1 MNGKELAIGAL
12 FCKNAAVSV
21 HHTLTNRIKV
31 TMKFVDKI
39 KKEGYLRY
47 RGAVDA
53 SVYEYFNCD
62 CSWKAIWYLKDG
74 HYQCCGC
81 KEKCETSDPDGF
93 QLFLDLG

>member
-1 MNGKELAIGAL
+1 MYGKELARRAR
-12 FCKNAAVSV
+12 FCKKPMSGVQ
-21 HHTLTNRIKV
+21 HPLTKWINV
-31 TMKFVDKI
+31 TMKFVEKI
-39 KKEGYLRY
+39 KEQGYTRY

-62 CSWKAIWYLKDG
+62 CSWKAIWYLKEG

>member
-1 MNGKELAIGAL
+1 M
-12 FCKNAAVSV
+12 
-21 HHTLTNRIKV
+21 
-31 TMKFVDKI
+31 TMKLKDKLI
-39 KKEGYLRY
+39 EEGYTRY

-62 CSWKAIWYLKDG
+62 CSWKAQWYLKEG
-74 HYQCCGC
+74 HYHCCGC

>member
-1 MNGKELAIGAL
+1 M
-12 FCKNAAVSV
+12 
-21 HHTLTNRIKV
+21 
-31 TMKFVDKI
+31 TMKL
-39 KKEGYLRY
+39 KEELEKDGYTRY

-62 CSWKAIWYLKDG
+62 CSWKARWYLKKG

-81 KEKCETSDPDGF
+81 KEKCETSEPDGF

>member
-1 MNGKELAIGAL
+1 
-12 FCKNAAVSV
+12 
-21 HHTLTNRIKV
+21 
-31 TMKFVDKI
+31 MKFVDSI
-39 KKEGYLRY
+39 KKEGYIRY

-81 KEKCETSDPDGF
+81 KEKCETHDPDGF

>member
-1 MNGKELAIGAL
+1 MTFKE
-12 FCKNAAVSV
+12 
-21 HHTLTNRIKV
+21 
-31 TMKFVDKI
+31 KI
-39 KKEGYLRY
+39 KNEGYLRY

-62 CSWKAIWYLKDG
+62 CSWKAEWFLKHG

-81 KEKCETSDPDGF
+81 REKCETSDPDGF